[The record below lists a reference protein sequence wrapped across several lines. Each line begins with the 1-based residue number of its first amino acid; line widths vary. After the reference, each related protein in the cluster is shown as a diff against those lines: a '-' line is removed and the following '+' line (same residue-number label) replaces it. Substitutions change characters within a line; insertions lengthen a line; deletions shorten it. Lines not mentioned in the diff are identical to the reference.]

1 MRSPRRGVR
10 SRPWA
15 SLLIEAVLI
24 ATFTTSSAM
33 TAVWLICVCVCVCQ
47 QWASVLAALTVLGKG
62 VISVSLAPPAVA
74 HASYHSWRIIEGDAW
89 SGDGA
94 TSVSIHPPAVS
105 TPSPP
110 PVSTA
115 TPPPVLT
122 PSPPPSAL
130 VLQLRRN
137 ASVIYV
143 IYNQHRH
150 IHLAIMRA
158 EVPELDEEIDLLSSI
173 ITKHRESGMKH
184 TAPSQDAPGIA
195 EDSSRLRSH
204 HRPKA
209 TVGSAPAHPVP
220 SALTTLTTMGAPLGP
235 GPSAPSSPSPVA
247 SVVQGVP
254 LIVPYPPGDHS
265 FTVVTGLCLM
275 LGSVALVLAAVC
287 WVRMQRA
294 TRLAQKADYSAFGVL
309 NHHSYDVTSSGDKT
323 LAQSAQMYHY
333 QHQKQQMLSLKQRD
347 EPKIPE
353 SGATSDEENED
364 GDFTVYECPGLA
376 PTGEMEVKNPLFDDS
391 TLHLHLNLQR
401 SYN

>member
-33 TAVWLICVCVCVCQ
+33 TVGQCPRSLDCAREGRHFCEPGSSHCGPCLLPLVEDNRGRCVV
-47 QWASVLAALTVLGKG
+47 
-62 VISVSLAPPAVA
+62 
-74 HASYHSWRIIEGDAW
+74 
-89 SGDGA
+89 
-94 TSVSIHPPAVS
+94 
-105 TPSPP
+105 
-110 PVSTA
+110 
-115 TPPPVLT
+115 
-122 PSPPPSAL
+122 
-130 VLQLRRN
+130 RRR
-137 ASVIYV
+137 S
-143 IYNQHRH
+143 HFK
-150 IHLAIMRA
+150 
-158 EVPELDEEIDLLSSI
+158 VPELDEEIDLLSSI

-220 SALTTLTTMGAPLGP
+220 SALTTLTAMGAPLGP